1 MRYNSIILLL
11 VITFISSCK
20 KEEGPL
26 PILGQKLIEDGKEIY
41 HTIPQFELVNQD
53 SMVVNNE
60 LLKDNIYLVD
70 YFFTHCPSICPI
82 VKKNLLTV
90 HEEYKDEPLLKMVS
104 ISMDPKRDSVNVLKT
119 YASNLGINQD
129 QWWFLTGDK
138 DEIMDLAPSFF
149 IVAYEDQSV
158 PGGFD
163 HSGKVVL
170 VDKNGNVRAFAEGTD
185 ADDVKKLIPKIQRLI
200 DEYKG

>member
-1 MRYNSIILLL
+1 MRYKSIIILL
-11 VITFISSCK
+11 VITLIASCK
-20 KEEGPL
+20 QEEGPL
-26 PILGQKLIEDGKEIY
+26 PVLGQKIIEDGKEVY
-41 HTIPQFELVNQD
+41 HTIPSFELVNQD

-90 HEEYKDEPLLKMVS
+90 HEEFKDESLLKMVS
-104 ISMDPKRDSVNVLKT
+104 ISMDPKRDSVKVLKR

-170 VDKNGNVRAFAEGTD
+170 VDKKGNVRAFAEGTD